1 MKKRRI
7 FIEVNHPGQVHLIK
21 NIYHEL
27 KSNGHQIW
35 VACKNEKIICHL
47 LQSYK
52 IPYINLGN
60 KGNGKFGKLF
70 KQFIFDC
77 IALYHV
83 LKNSCTIGL
92 GSSITNDHLALM
104 LPWFSAIHLS
114 DDDESAV
121 PLIAKFSYPFSTKI
135 LAPSP
140 INIPSFENKLVRYNS
155 YHELAY
161 LHSNRF
167 VPDPSV
173 LSTIGITEN
182 EIFFVLRFVALK
194 GHHDG
199 GHRGIN
205 LEQKRELIQLL
216 LQHGKVFITSE
227 KQIEEEFEDLRLA
240 VAPEHIH
247 SLLYYA
253 SAFFGDSQ
261 TMTTEAALLGTPAMK
276 CNTFSRQLSIPNEI
290 EDRYKLCFSFQP
302 EQFNE
307 MMANANKWLAD
318 ISKVKREWQEKRLQ
332 LMKEKTDLTLYL
344 VDYIQNFE

>member
-1 MKKRRI
+1 MKKKRI

-21 NIYHEL
+21 NVYHEL
-27 KSNGHQIW
+27 KSNGHHLW
-35 VACKNEKIICHL
+35 VACKNERIICHL
-47 LQSYK
+47 LESYH

-60 KGNGKFGKLF
+60 KGNGKWGKLF
-70 KQFIFDC
+70 KQFIFDA
-77 IALYHV
+77 IALFHV
-83 LKNSCTIGL
+83 LKNRCTIGV
-92 GSSITNDHLALM
+92 GSSITNDHLDLI
-104 LPWFSAIHLS
+104 LPWFHALHLS

-121 PLIAKFSYPFSTKI
+121 PLIAKFSYPFTTKI

-140 INIPSFENKLVRYNS
+140 ISIPSFEKKLIRYNS

-161 LHSNRF
+161 LHSDRF
-167 VPDPSV
+167 VPNPSV
-173 LSTIGITEN
+173 LSTIGIEEN
-182 EIFFVLRFVALK
+182 EVFFVLRFVALK
-194 GHHDG
+194 GHHDE

-227 KQIEEEFEDLRLA
+227 KQIEKEFEDLRLA
-240 VAPEHIH
+240 VAPEDIH

-276 CNTFSRQLSIPNEI
+276 CNTFSGQLSIPNEI
-290 EDRYKLCFSFQP
+290 ENRYQLCFSYQP
-302 EQFNE
+302 EQFNV
-307 MMANANKWLAD
+307 MLATAKNWLID
-318 ISKVKREWQEKRLQ
+318 ISKVKREWQEKRIQ

-344 VDYIQNFE
+344 VNYIQNFK